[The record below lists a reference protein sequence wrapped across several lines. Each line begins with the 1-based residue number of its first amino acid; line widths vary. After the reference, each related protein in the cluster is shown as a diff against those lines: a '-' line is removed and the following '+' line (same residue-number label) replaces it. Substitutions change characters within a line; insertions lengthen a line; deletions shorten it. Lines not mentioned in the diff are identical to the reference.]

1 MEIKIN
7 GVYSKELVSF
17 FKGKGINNFGFD
29 LRPTSFN
36 FIQLHVIKYVLSK
49 INSQN
54 NTFTFL
60 FQNEKDFVI
69 KELIG
74 FLEEDQLITK
84 EQVLL
89 EFTDVQDID
98 ECESH
103 KMNYIWHFNDMTNYR
118 KISGSEFL
126 RVISIAQSQLEI
138 YQQSQEL
145 FPLIKEIN
153 SLKNESNLLDL
164 RLDWTDSLQESI
176 IDFIQPQLF
185 TLEINNTVQSCYR
198 NVNKKLVEDHLIHL
212 EQQIKGSLSG

>member
-1 MEIKIN
+1 
-7 GVYSKELVSF
+7 
-17 FKGKGINNFGFD
+17 
-29 LRPTSFN
+29 
-36 FIQLHVIKYVLSK
+36 
-49 INSQN
+49 
-54 NTFTFL
+54 
-60 FQNEKDFVI
+60 
-69 KELIG
+69 
-74 FLEEDQLITK
+74 
-84 EQVLL
+84 
-89 EFTDVQDID
+89 
-98 ECESH
+98 
-103 KMNYIWHFNDMTNYR
+103 MTNYR

-185 TLEINNTVQSCYR
+185 TLEINNTVQSSYR